1 MSVEELK
8 QVVEKWKNEDG
19 TERAVLLVTVEGCDN
34 GESQCTDMAMI
45 GDRERL
51 ITALQA
57 VEQRRG
63 CSFACHGL
71 PSFKQLHQNE
81 HPDYFTNKHSR
92 KWRRSLSSSL
102 LQPSSWLHSSSQA
115 IWIARN
121 MPSCSCLIQSIR
133 R

>member
-8 QVVEKWKNEDG
+8 QVVEKWKKRGWN
-19 TERAVLLVTVEGCDN
+19 RKSCPPCYRRRLRQWR
-34 GESQCTDMAMI
+34 SQCTDMAMR

-92 KWRRSLSSSL
+92 KWRRSLSSSFV
-102 LQPSSWLHSSSQA
+102 QPSSWLHSSSQA

-121 MPSCSCLIQSIR
+121 MPSCSCLIQSMR

>member
-19 TERAVLLVTVEGCDN
+19 TERAVLLVTAEGCDN
-34 GESQCTDMAMI
+34 GESQCTDMAMR

-92 KWRRSLSSSL
+92 KWRRSLSSSFV
-102 LQPSSWLHSSSQA
+102 QPSSWLHSSSQA

-121 MPSCSCLIQSIR
+121 MPSCSCLIQSMR